1 MKTKMKLHLIIYI
14 VIASFLAACE
24 NEIPY
29 NPGKQET
36 QLIMNALLDA
46 EQAENYVFL
55 HLGAG
60 YSIERVNEATLS
72 LYVNDKLVESPEA
85 ISPEELYGDLKGQLD
100 KDGYEVLLKSIQF
113 KKYRLTTVLHPG
125 DNIRLEATAEN
136 GRYHASAEVTVPQ
149 PIESLHVDTTLAYL
163 REYNGQKLYRQYK
176 ITLQDRPSE
185 KNYYRLDIRNDL
197 SYRGEYREYITD
209 ENGDLIP
216 SEDGWS
222 WLYNKKDTLFNY
234 SNTELINREDVILT
248 DGHPGSYDDEE
259 NELFPTIKNKY
270 NIFTDNNFSNSS
282 ATLKVYTPHY
292 INYYPMLNDYSSPS
306 DINYDQIYYTH
317 TITIR
322 LLTLTEAEY
331 RYLNALNSLDDEDY
345 DEALMEPVSLPCNV
359 EGGLG
364 FVGVAAEAKIRM
376 EFPEVQRW
384 N

>member
-14 VIASFLAACE
+14 AIASFLVACE

-29 NPGKQET
+29 NPGKQKT

-149 PIESLHVDTTLAYL
+149 PIESLQVDTSFAYL
-163 REYNGQKLYRQYK
+163 REYSGQTLYRQYE
-176 ITLQDRPSE
+176 ITLQDRPNE
-185 KNYYRLDIRNDL
+185 KNYYRLEILNNYHIQARHTVPSLDEEGNQV
-197 SYRGEYREYITD
+197 TD
-209 ENGDLIP
+209 EYGTP
-216 SEDGWS
+216 
-222 WLYNKKDTLFNY
+222 LYVYKDTTFNY
-234 SNTELINREDVILT
+234 SDCELINREDIILT
-248 DGHPGSYDDEE
+248 DGNISHSDEDE
-259 NELFPTIKNKY
+259 DNVLFPIIHNKY
-270 NIFTDNNFSNSS
+270 NIFTDNSFPNSF
-282 ATLKVYTPHY
+282 ATLKVYMPL
-292 INYYPMLNDYSSPS
+292 IPKGLNWYYDVRASLLSS
-306 DINYDQIYYTH
+306 TV
-317 TITIR
+317 R
-322 LLTLTEAEY
+322 LLSITETEY
-331 RYLNALNSLDDEDY
+331 RYLKALNCLDDGDY

-364 FVGVAAEAKIRM
+364 FVGAAADARIKM
-376 EFPEVQRW
+376 EFPEVQRRNW
-384 N
+384 NDN